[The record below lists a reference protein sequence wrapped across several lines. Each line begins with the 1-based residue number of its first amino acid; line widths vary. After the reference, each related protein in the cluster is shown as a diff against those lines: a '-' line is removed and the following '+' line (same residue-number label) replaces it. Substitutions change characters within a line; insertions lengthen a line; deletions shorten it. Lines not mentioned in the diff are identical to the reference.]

1 MTAQDEA
8 PAAELLRRIAVE
20 LAGLA
25 QTGAAFAQNHY
36 DVDRYV
42 RIGEISSEL
51 LSLLT
56 GVPLGDIS
64 SILAA
69 DGGYATP
76 HVDVR
81 GALFDGRD
89 RVLLVREASDGL
101 WTLPGGWADVLD
113 TPTSAVE
120 REFAEE
126 AGLPVRATR
135 VAAVHDGNVSNGHLV
150 AGPPFHVWKVFFL
163 CERQNEA
170 EPEAGLDGETTDVG
184 FFSLDE
190 LPPLSTRRVSE
201 AQLLRL
207 AAHHRDPALPVE
219 AD

>member
-1 MTAQDEA
+1 VSAADPA
-8 PAAELLRRIAVE
+8 PPLAEQLRRIAVE
-20 LAGLA
+20 LAALA
-25 QTGAAFAQNHY
+25 QTGSAFAQSRY
-36 DVDRYV
+36 DTERYA
-42 RIGEISSEL
+42 RLSDLSAEL
-51 LSLLT
+51 MGLLT
-56 GVPLGDIS
+56 DVAVGDIS

-81 GALFDGRD
+81 GALFDGD
-89 RVLLVREASDGL
+89 RVLLVREAADAL

-135 VAAVHDGNVSNGHLV
+135 VAAVYDGNVSNGHLV
-150 AGPPFHVWKVFFL
+150 AGPPFHIWKVFFL
-163 CERQNEA
+163 CERRDDA
-170 EPEAGLDGETTDVG
+170 DPRAGLDGETTEVG
-184 FFSLDE
+184 FFALDA
-190 LPPLSTRRVSE
+190 LPPLSTRRATE
-201 AQLLRL
+201 AQLRRL
-207 AAHHRDPALPVE
+207 AEYHRDPALPAE